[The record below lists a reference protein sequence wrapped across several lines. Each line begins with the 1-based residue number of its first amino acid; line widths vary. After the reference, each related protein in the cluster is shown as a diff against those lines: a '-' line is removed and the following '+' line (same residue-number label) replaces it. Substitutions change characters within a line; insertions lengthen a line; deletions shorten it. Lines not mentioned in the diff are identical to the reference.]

1 MVDPIDF
8 EEYIAKN
15 KTLLQNDP
23 HRELLVYPSDDV
35 SVSNFCFFLGVL
47 INIIV

>member
-8 EEYIAKN
+8 EEYIWKN

-35 SVSNFCFFLGVL
+35 SVSCSLMDITGTL
-47 INIIV
+47 YCQL